1 MSHRMGRRKAAFAF
15 LGAALAPGFG
25 WAQALAPRADPRGS
39 DGGPYVP
46 TPIDVVHRM
55 LDLAKVGPADLVV
68 DLGSGDGRLVIEA
81 ARRHGARG
89 RGVERQVS
97 LVEKAREAAAA
108 AKVAARV
115 RFEAG
120 DIFDADL
127 RDATVV
133 TLYLLPGLL
142 IDLAPRLRVQLQPGA
157 RIVSHDFALPEWP
170 PEAVVEFNSPE
181 KERLIGIG
189 VTNVFL
195 YRVPRPGE
203 GPTTR

>member
-1 MSHRMGRRKAAFAF
+1 MSSADRRRVLAGLALAS
-15 LGAALAPGFG
+15 LSPGAALAQG
-25 WAQALAPRADPRGS
+25 LAPRADPRGS

-46 TPIDVVHRM
+46 TPMDVVHRM
-55 LDLAKVGPADLVV
+55 LDMAKVGPADLVV

-89 RGVERQVS
+89 RGVERQIS

-108 AKVAARV
+108 ANLAARV
-115 RFEAG
+115 RFDAG

-127 RDATVV
+127 REATVV

-142 IDLAPRLRVQLQPGA
+142 LDLAPRLRVQLRPGA
-157 RIVSHDFALPEWP
+157 RIVSHDFALPDWP

-189 VTNVFL
+189 VTNLFL
-195 YRVPRPGE
+195 YRVPRKGE